1 MKMKAIILGA
11 GYRGRAY
18 ADYAKEHPDQLEI
31 VGVADPVQA
40 EVIPA
45 KKYWKDWRDCL
56 AERPEADIVMVT
68 MPDSLHHDPAIMA
81 LEAGYH
87 LLLEKPISPTEQEC
101 REVIDCAL
109 RMKRLVIVGHV
120 LRYTAY
126 FAHIKALID
135 SGELGEVV
143 SIAHQESAGFWKV
156 AHSYVRGN
164 WGNSKKSS
172 PIILAKCSHDL
183 DLFVWWLGGKKCKKV
198 TSFGSIKLF
207 RKEMMPKGAAHRC
220 VDCPPAVEKRCVWS
234 ARNMYV
240 KHDELKY
247 LFADHSDAAMEKLI
261 EETEYGKC
269 VYQVDNDVPDHQTVT
284 MEFEGGATVSHV
296 MTGFTAK
303 NVRTTRIALTR
314 GEIVGDGE
322 NLDICRFD
330 GNSVETGVPT
340 CFRLPNKSRHGGGDF
355 NLVSEM
361 IRILRRNDP
370 DEIREITA
378 EALQSHLICFAAER
392 SRLAGGAIVE
402 INKD

>member
-1 MKMKAIILGA
+1 MLKAIILGA

-18 ADYAKEHPDQLEI
+18 ADYATEHPDQLEI

-109 RMKRLVIVGHV
+109 KNRRLVIVGHV

-164 WGNSKKSS
+164 WANSKKSS

-183 DLFVWWLGGKKCKKV
+183 DLFVWWLGGKKCRKV

-220 VDCPPAVEKRCVWS
+220 VDCPPAIEKRCVWS
-234 ARNMYV
+234 ERNMYV

-269 VYQVDNDVPDHQTVT
+269 VYQTDNDVPDHQTVT

-370 DEIREITA
+370 EEIREITA

>member
-1 MKMKAIILGA
+1 MKLKAIILGA

-18 ADYAKEHPDQLEI
+18 AEYAQSHPDQLEI

-40 EVIPA
+40 DAIPA
-45 KKYWKDWRDCL
+45 SRYWNDWKECL
-56 AERPEADIVMVT
+56 ADKPEADIVMIT
-68 MPDSLHHDPAIMA
+68 MPDSLHHDSAIAA
-81 LEAGYH
+81 LDAGYH
-87 LLLEKPISPTEQEC
+87 LLLEKPISPTEEEC
-101 REVIDCAL
+101 REVIGKAL
-109 RMKRLVIVGHV
+109 EKKRLVIVGHI

-164 WGNSKKSS
+164 WANSKKSS
-172 PIILAKCSHDL
+172 PIILAKCSHDF
-183 DLFVWWLGGKKCKKV
+183 DLFVWWLGKKCKKV

-207 RKEMMPKGAAHRC
+207 KPENMPKGAATRC
-220 VDCPPAVEKRCVWS
+220 VDCPPSIEKRCVWS

-240 KHDELKY
+240 RHDELKY
-247 LFADHSDAAMEKLI
+247 LFVDHSDEAMLKLI

-269 VYQVDNDVPDHQTVT
+269 VYQADNDVPDHQTVT

-296 MTGFTAK
+296 MTGFTEK
-303 NVRTTRIALTR
+303 NIRTTRIALTR

-330 GNSVETGVPT
+330 GNSVETGVPSVY
-340 CFRLPNKSRHGGGDF
+340 RLPNKSRHGGGDF
-355 NLVSEM
+355 NIVSEL
-361 IRILRRNDP
+361 IRIIRRNDSN
-370 DEIREITA
+370 EIRQTTE
-378 EALQSHLICFAAER
+378 EALQSHLICFAAEK
-392 SRLAGGAIVE
+392 SRNNGGAIVE
-402 INKD
+402 IQ

>member
-1 MKMKAIILGA
+1 MKLKAIILGA

-18 ADYAKEHPDQLEI
+18 AEYAQSHPDQLEI

-40 EVIPA
+40 DAIPA
-45 KKYWKDWRDCL
+45 PRYWNDWKECL
-56 AERPEADIVMVT
+56 ADKPEADIVMIT
-68 MPDSLHHDPAIMA
+68 MPDALHHDSAIAA
-81 LEAGYH
+81 LDAGYH
-87 LLLEKPISPTEQEC
+87 LLLEKPISPTEEEC
-101 REVIDCAL
+101 REVIGKAL
-109 RMKRLVIVGHV
+109 EKKRLVIVGHI

-164 WGNSKKSS
+164 WANSKKSS
-172 PIILAKCSHDL
+172 PIILAKCSHDF
-183 DLFVWWLGGKKCKKV
+183 DLFVWWLGKKCKKV

-207 RKEMMPKGAAHRC
+207 KPENMPKGAATRC
-220 VDCPPAVEKRCVWS
+220 VDCPPSIEKRCVWS

-240 KHDELKY
+240 RHDELKY
-247 LFADHSDAAMEKLI
+247 LFVDHSDEAMNKLI

-269 VYQVDNDVPDHQTVT
+269 VYQADNDVPDHQTVT

-296 MTGFTAK
+296 MTGFTEK
-303 NVRTTRIALTR
+303 NIRTTRIALTR

-330 GNSVETGVPT
+330 GNSVETGVPSVY
-340 CFRLPNKSRHGGGDF
+340 RLPNKSRHGGGDF
-355 NLVSEM
+355 NIVSEM
-361 IRILRRNDP
+361 IRIIRRNDP
-370 DEIREITA
+370 NEIRQTTE
-378 EALQSHLICFAAER
+378 EALQSHLICFAAEK
-392 SRLAGGAIVE
+392 SRNNGGAIVE
-402 INKD
+402 IQ

>member
-1 MKMKAIILGA
+1 MNQMKLKAIILGA

-18 ADYAKEHPDQLEI
+18 AEYAQSHPDQLEI

-40 EVIPA
+40 DAIPA
-45 KKYWKDWRDCL
+45 PRYWNDWKECL
-56 AERPEADIVMVT
+56 ADKPEADIVMIT
-68 MPDSLHHDPAIMA
+68 MPDSLHHDSAIAA
-81 LEAGYH
+81 LDAGYH
-87 LLLEKPISPTEQEC
+87 LLLEKPISPTEEEC
-101 REVIDCAL
+101 REVIGKAL
-109 RMKRLVIVGHV
+109 EKKRLVIVGHI

-164 WGNSKKSS
+164 WANSKKSS
-172 PIILAKCSHDL
+172 PIILAKCSHDF
-183 DLFVWWLGGKKCKKV
+183 DLFVWWLGKKCKKV

-207 RKEMMPKGAAHRC
+207 KPENMPKGAATRC
-220 VDCPPAVEKRCVWS
+220 VDCPPSIEKRCVWS

-240 KHDELKY
+240 RHDELKY
-247 LFADHSDAAMEKLI
+247 LFVDHSDEAMNKLI

-269 VYQVDNDVPDHQTVT
+269 VYQADNDVPDHQTVT

-296 MTGFTAK
+296 MTGFTEK
-303 NVRTTRIALTR
+303 NIRTTRIALTR

-330 GNSVETGVPT
+330 GNSVETGVPSVY
-340 CFRLPNKSRHGGGDF
+340 RLPNKSRHGGGDF
-355 NLVSEM
+355 NIVSEM
-361 IRILRRNDP
+361 IRIIRRNDP
-370 DEIREITA
+370 NEIRQTTE

-392 SRLAGGAIVE
+392 SRNNGGAIVE
-402 INKD
+402 IQ